1 MKRSEMEIYLEQTL
15 IELRGYQED
24 NAEIVDVLLY
34 AVEQAGMLP
43 PRAVVDTEETYLGEE
58 KLVIKNEWEP
68 EDD

>member
-1 MKRSEMEIYLEQTL
+1 MTGR
-15 IELRGYQED
+15 
-24 NAEIVDVLLY
+24 NAEYILRKI
-34 AVEQAGMLP
+34 EEAGMLP